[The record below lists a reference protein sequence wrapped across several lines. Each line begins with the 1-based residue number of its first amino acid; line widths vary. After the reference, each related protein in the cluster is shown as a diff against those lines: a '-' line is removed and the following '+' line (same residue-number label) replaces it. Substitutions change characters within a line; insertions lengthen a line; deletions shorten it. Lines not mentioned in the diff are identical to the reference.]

1 MQIKPEKENRTPK
14 YAAVLAAAALLP
26 VLTGCGKQPEIMG
39 LMPVLVSENDTLI
52 TTESTA
58 ETEVI
63 P

>member
-1 MQIKPEKENRTPK
+1 MKTKRLM
-14 YAAVLAAAALLP
+14 ALVMALALCLTA

-39 LMPVLVSENDTLI
+39 LMPVLVSESDTLI